1 MICYQKYSRQLTLFL
16 LLTAGLFCRAS
27 STNANV
33 VNNELGERAILVA
46 QDRSSDTN
54 HQIKW
59 MKKTS
64 TVAQYKDRPKVYGQ
78 FQGRVEI
85 SNDGTLTFLSTT
97 KTDEGTYRCDIFH
110 KDGTKISSQDV
121 TLNLYVRV
129 SKPVLNVICKSPK
142 EVNITCFVANGT
154 KIHITLH
161 GDSMIQTVQGSYLE
175 KKFSFRK
182 TGNKNYSCIAKNEI
196 SEAKSVEQV
205 NCDEKKWSRNY
216 QIIMLAGIIAL
227 GMIMLFLFICLII
240 KCCRSQTKKRAA
252 KPYPYQGELTEE
264 REIDYVNQSKASRS
278 NLRET
283 HVEYSSPHPQPKPR
297 KSTERGERMREGERA
312 CSEERK
318 QGGRNRPREGGVRSG
333 GTTPRVNAY
342 GGKTPQRGE
351 GPPKTEAKEPRGRR
365 GPVPI
370 PPV

>member
-205 NCDEKKWSRNY
+205 NCD
-216 QIIMLAGIIAL
+216 
-227 GMIMLFLFICLII
+227 
-240 KCCRSQTKKRAA
+240 A